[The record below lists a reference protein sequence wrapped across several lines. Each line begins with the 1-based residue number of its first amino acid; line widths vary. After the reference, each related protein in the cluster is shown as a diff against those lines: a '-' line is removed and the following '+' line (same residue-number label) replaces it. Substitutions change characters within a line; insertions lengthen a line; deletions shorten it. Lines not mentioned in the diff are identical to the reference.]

1 MKRNLAGA
9 LGAWSARHRKT
20 AILGWLLFVV
30 LAAVIGGA
38 AGQKNLTNSEQGAR
52 DSSRALKI
60 LEDAGL
66 TTPAGEVV
74 LVHSG
79 SITADDPKFRAAV
92 DALVSGVQGTGK
104 AQDVTDPYQA
114 NLISTGRHDALVQF
128 KIRGDPET
136 ASDRVQPVLDAVQKV
151 RSANH
156 DLTIAEYGEASGD
169 KLIGKAVDHDFK
181 IAEWTAVPLALGI
194 LLIAFG
200 ALLAAIL
207 PVLLAMTA
215 FVAAMGVV
223 ALTSHT
229 IVPQN
234 DSTNSVMLLIG
245 LAVGVDYCLFY
256 LRREREERAS
266 GRDRETALRI
276 AAATSGRS
284 VLVSGMTVIVAMSGM
299 FLSGMKIFE
308 GFALGTIIVVAIA
321 MIGSV
326 TVLPALLSLLGDR
339 VEFGRIPGLSRLRR
353 PTGGSKVW
361 AAILRVV
368 LSRPGV
374 SALVAAGVLAV
385 LAAPALGMRTQ
396 KLSIDQQL
404 PASNPLVSTF
414 KQVTTAFPHGP
425 DPARVVVKADDVTAA
440 PVQQAIDDLKATAQR
455 TGEYGSPIE
464 VKTYADKG
472 VAEIEIPLAGD
483 GNDAKS
489 VHALKT
495 LRETLV
501 PDTLGRVDG
510 VEAVVG
516 GDLAFGND
524 FNDQLRS
531 SILPVFLFVLGIT
544 FLLMLISFRSVVIA
558 ATSIGL
564 NLLSVGAAYGVMVAM
579 FQHGWGASLVGSDTP
594 GAIESWIPLFV
605 FVVLFGLSMDYHV
618 FVVSRIREARD
629 KGMPTTQAVAHGIRT
644 TAGVVT
650 SAAIIM
656 IAVFSIFG
664 TLSMQDFKQLG
675 VGLAVAVFLDATIVR
690 AVLLPSVMTLLGER
704 NWYLPRWLNW
714 LPELSHGA
722 ETEAAPEPEYRPLA
736 PTPR

>member
-1 MKRNLAGA
+1 
-9 LGAWSARHRKT
+9 
-20 AILGWLLFVV
+20 
-30 LAAVIGGA
+30 
-38 AGQKNLTNSEQGAR
+38 
-52 DSSRALKI
+52 
-60 LEDAGL
+60 
-66 TTPAGEVV
+66 
-74 LVHSG
+74 
-79 SITADDPKFRAAV
+79 
-92 DALVSGVQGTGK
+92 
-104 AQDVTDPYQA
+104 
-114 NLISTGRHDALVQF
+114 
-128 KIRGDPET
+128 
-136 ASDRVQPVLDAVQKV
+136 
-151 RSANH
+151 
-156 DLTIAEYGEASGD
+156 
-169 KLIGKAVDHDFK
+169 
-181 IAEWTAVPLALGI
+181 VPLALGI

-200 ALLAAIL
+200 ALLAAVL

-223 ALTSHT
+223 ALTSHS

-245 LAVGVDYCLFY
+245 LAVGVDYCMFY

-326 TVLPALLSLLGDR
+326 TVLPALLSLLGDK
-339 VEFGRIPGLSRLRR
+339 VEFGRVPGLARLRR
-353 PTGGSKVW
+353 PTGGSKFW
-361 AAILRVV
+361 AVILRGV

-374 SALVAAGVLAV
+374 SALVSAGVLAV

-396 KLSIDQQL
+396 KLGIDQLL
-404 PASNPLVSTF
+404 PSSSPLVSTF

-425 DPARVVVKADDVTAA
+425 EPAQVVVKADDVTSA
-440 PVQQAIDDLKATAQR
+440 PVQQAIADLKATAQR
-455 TGEYGSPIE
+455 TGEYGNPIE
-464 VKTYADKG
+464 VRTHPDKG
-472 VAEIEIPLAGD
+472 VVEIDIPLAGD

-489 VHALKT
+489 VHAMKT

-501 PDTLGRVDG
+501 PDTLGRVHG
-510 VEAVVG
+510 AEAVVG
-516 GDLAFGND
+516 GDLAFGTD

-544 FLLMLISFRSVVIA
+544 FLLMLISFRSLTIA
-558 ATSIGL
+558 ATAIGL
-564 NLLSVGAAYGVMVAM
+564 NLLSVGAAYGVMVGM
-579 FQHGWGASLVGSDTP
+579 FQHGWGVSLIGSDTP

-629 KGMPTTQAVAHGIRT
+629 RGMPTTQAVAHGIRT

-650 SAAIIM
+650 SAAVIM
-656 IAVFSIFG
+656 IAVFSVFG
-664 TLSMQDFKQLG
+664 TLTMQDFKQLG

-704 NWYLPRWLNW
+704 NWYLPRWLRW
-714 LPELSHGA
+714 LPELSHG
-722 ETEAAPEPEYRPLA
+722 EYREAVQPPPAYQPLA
-736 PTPR
+736 RTPR